1 MLNPRARINLR
12 EISFLI
18 ADDNPQS
25 LEIMCQVVSGFGAK
39 SILRCANAAEARDQ
53 LKRGVVDFVITDAQM
68 PGETGFE
75 LIEWL
80 RRQGGDP
87 NRFAPA
93 VVVTAHTEESWVARA
108 RDSGANFLVAKP
120 IAPQILLDRICW
132 VAREQRMFIET
143 GAYCGP
149 DRRFKR
155 SGPPPGMEGRRSD
168 DCDSTELGDSGP
180 DMSQDLIDTMVKPQ
194 KVSI

>member
-1 MLNPRARINLR
+1 MLNPRARLNLR
-12 EISFLI
+12 EITFLV
-18 ADDNPQS
+18 ADDSSQS
-25 LEIMCQVVSGFGAK
+25 LEIICQVISGFGAK
-39 SILRCANAAEARDQ
+39 GIVRCENAAEAREQ
-53 LKRGVVDFVITDAQM
+53 LKKNVIDFVVTDAQM

-80 RRQGGDP
+80 RRHGGDQ

-93 VVVTAHTEESWVARA
+93 IVVTAHTEQSWVARA

-120 IAPQILLDRICW
+120 ISPQVLLDRIIW

-155 SGPPPGMEGRRSD
+155 EGPPAGMEGRRSD
-168 DCDSTELGDSGP
+168 DSDSTELGEAGP
-180 DMSQDLIDTMVKPQ
+180 DMSQDLVDTMLKPM
-194 KVSI
+194 KASM